1 MNSEIVNTD
10 ITNHKLEDEYNGLVK
25 ESQKQD
31 LALSTKQSKMAELID
46 LKAVGE
52 ERLNKLNED
61 IENLDNELT
70 DIQKDIKQKKQNYE
84 EMIKKEFKLRSGLS
98 NEKLRLANYNKEI
111 KEKQGGIEEIS
122 KEVFDIKEEQEKV
135 KVRLKEL
142 EIEFNERKS
151 EHVGLTAELNKL
163 IELKNELS
171 SLSND
176 YLTKNTKSTVE
187 IRRIKTELTYYE
199 ENNNKLKKEAA
210 EIENG
215 LKNTK
220 SKRNNLENE
229 FNELKKKVKS
239 FITKVNTTN
248 KNSEIGFN
256 LLNDIYTHINNLQL
270 FIASVESCFNGNVD
284 KKKVN
289 DENEILKNGI
299 VELNKMFFLKK
310 QEMKMIDNENNILKE
325 MQKKLDKDFDLFK
338 ENIEVLD
345 DQNEEKPKEHYL
357 ELIYDEIKNLTK
369 VRYPKE
375 DFIIQNKKVIDEI
388 LAIIDKECQNKV
400 KVLINGIEME
410 NNKETSFVVSTD
422 NQELISNVD
431 LELEDNTSLNA
442 SNLYNKVNE
451 EAYYTSNN
459 NSKANPNIRNI
470 LRNSK
475 SARLYDLSEF
485 KPNDSSVSSKRELIK
500 KASVKHF
507 YRDDY
512 NDDDNELKEAWSG
525 IINGFVDLLNYFLK
539 SSSLLAN
546 LVSIM
551 LSKANRY
558 NDNSH
563 KVKSIIIK

>member
-10 ITNHKLEDEYNGLVK
+10 ISNHKLEDEYNGLVM

-31 LALSTKQSKMAELID
+31 LVLSTKQSKLTELIN

-70 DIQKDIKQKKQNYE
+70 DIQKDIKHKKQSYE
-84 EMIKKEFKLRSGLS
+84 EMIKKEFKLRSQLS

-151 EHVGLTAELNKL
+151 EHVGFTGELNKL

-199 ENNNKLKKEAA
+199 ENNNKLKREAA

-220 SKRNNLENE
+220 SKRNNLEIE
-229 FNELKKKVKS
+229 FNELQKKVKS

-248 KNSEIGFN
+248 KNSEIDFN

-270 FIASVESCFNGNVD
+270 FIASVESCFNGTVD
-284 KKKVN
+284 KKKIN
-289 DENEILKNGI
+289 DENEVLKNGI

-310 QEMKMIDNENNILKE
+310 QEMKMIENENNILKE

-345 DQNEEKPKEHYL
+345 DPNEEKPKEHYL

-400 KVLINGIEME
+400 KILINGIEMD
-410 NNKETSFVVSTD
+410 NKKETSFVVSTD

-442 SNLYNKVNE
+442 PNLYNKVNE

-475 SARLYDLSEF
+475 SARFYDLSEF

-507 YRDDY
+507 YRDEY
-512 NDDDNELKEAWSG
+512 NDDDSELKEAWLG

-563 KVKSIIIK
+563 KVKSIIVK